1 MGHISAYGDTPDDA
15 LQRARSAAA
24 RLTGKTGNGT

>member
-1 MGHISAYGDTPDDA
+1 MWA

-24 RLTGKTGNGT
+24 CVKPSIAEQLESGSLSGTDM